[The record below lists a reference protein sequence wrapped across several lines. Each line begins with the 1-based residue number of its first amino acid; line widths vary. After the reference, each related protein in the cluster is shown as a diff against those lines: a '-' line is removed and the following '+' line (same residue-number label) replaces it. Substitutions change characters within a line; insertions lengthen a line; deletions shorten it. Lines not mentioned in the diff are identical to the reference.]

1 MAEMKR
7 AATAMGIQIEEP
19 EYIELP
25 DKMVQQGRNG
35 EGYVDAIKKD
45 LDPKRT
51 MIVLIF
57 LDHPGKK
64 KKIK

>member
-57 LDHPGKK
+57 LDDPRKK